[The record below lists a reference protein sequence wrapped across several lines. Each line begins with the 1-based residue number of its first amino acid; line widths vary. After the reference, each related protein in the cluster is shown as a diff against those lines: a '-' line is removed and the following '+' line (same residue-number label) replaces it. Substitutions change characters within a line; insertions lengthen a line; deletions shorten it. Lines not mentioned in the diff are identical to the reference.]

1 MVLLIG
7 GVSHAGKTL
16 LAQRLLEK
24 YHFPYTSI
32 DHIKMGLIR
41 GYTGCGFT
49 ALDSDAAIS
58 RALWGVLKGIVDTCL
73 ENRQN
78 LVLEGCYLPPE
89 QVKQY
94 DRADLAAVYLAFSE
108 AYIRAQFAQII
119 GYENAIE
126 TRKFPGDLDRE
137 PFIRQNAKLRDA
149 CAAAGVPCFV
159 IQDDYEQALEQVVS
173 YIDKRIAGANGGR
186 A

>member
-7 GVSHAGKTL
+7 GVSHVGKTL

-24 YHFPYTSI
+24 YRYPYTSI

-49 ALDSDAAIS
+49 ALDSDAVIS
-58 RALWGVLKGIVDTCL
+58 RALWGVLQGMVDTCL

-78 LVLEGCYLPPE
+78 LILEGCYLPPE
-89 QVKQY
+89 QVKKY

-108 AYIRAQFAQII
+108 AYIRTRFDRII

-126 TRKFPGDLDRE
+126 TRKFPGDLDLE
-137 PFIRQNAKLRDA
+137 PFIRENAELQDA

-159 IQDDYEQALEQVVS
+159 IQGDYEQALEKVMF
-173 YIDKRIAGANGGR
+173 YIDKRIAVANEGR
-186 A
+186 V